1 VSVLVPKLYF
11 RYLAKHYFLNL
22 IAILLGL
29 SLAFAIIDFFQHI
42 QSLNTT
48 ISSKI
53 LYIFYIWQ
61 EALKLLYPLAIIFA
75 LIMSKINLI
84 KHNNMSAFYA
94 LGYNN
99 KQLIKPILAVAFGV
113 YAIFVLLSTTEFV
126 YAKEKAISILKK
138 QSYDYNVDD
147 IFFKYQDTF
156 VYMKKLYPVEKTI
169 EQITIFKVKN
179 KKVLYTIHAPYAT
192 YDGLSWIAKNA
203 ILKTHNYTNNQLTSY
218 KIEHK
223 DSIKTLTGYKPKI
236 IRSLYEGKSLSTL
249 DAFNTYRLLKR
260 EHINTDKIKTS
271 LYSALVV
278 PLFAIAFVI
287 ILFFKMPYLG
297 RMSSMGLVIASS
309 LGATFVVWGLF
320 FGLIRLASSGV
331 VASEILLVIPVVLLW
346 IYALYLYILGDKKLA

>member
-1 VSVLVPKLYF
+1 MLVPKLYF

-29 SLAFAIIDFFQHI
+29 SLAFAIIDFFQHM
-42 QSLNTT
+42 QNLTT
-48 ISSKI
+48 TLSNKI

-75 LIMSKINLI
+75 LIMTKVNLI
-84 KHNNMSAFYA
+84 KNNNISAFYA

-99 KQLIKPILAVAFGV
+99 KQLIKPILTVGFSVYLAF
-113 YAIFVLLSTTEFV
+113 ALLSSTEFA
-126 YAKEKAISILKK
+126 YAKEKAMAILKK

-169 EQITIFKVKN
+169 EQITIFKVKD
-179 KKVLYTIHAPYAT
+179 KKVLYTIHAPYALF
-192 YDGLSWIAKNA
+192 DGKSWLAQDA
-203 ILKTHNYTNNQLTSY
+203 TLKTHNYINNQLSSY

-249 DAFNTYRLLKR
+249 DAYNTYRLLSK
-260 EHINTDKIKTS
+260 EHINTDKIKTA
-271 LYSALVV
+271 LYSTLVV
-278 PLFAIAFVI
+278 PLFAIAFVV

-309 LGATFVVWGLF
+309 LGSTFVVWGLF
-320 FGLIRLASSGV
+320 FGLVRLASSGV
-331 VASEILLVIPVVLLW
+331 VASEILLVVPVVVLW
-346 IYALYLYILGDKKLA
+346 IYALYLYFFAEKKLA